1 MSAESQMFAALKS
14 LVANRCYPDLAPDV
28 VVKPYIVFQQV
39 GGSAV
44 QFVDPTVP
52 SKKNSRM
59 QVSVWGETRAQVSA
73 LAVQV
78 EDALR
83 GTASLQT
90 VVLAAPVATYDPD
103 TKLRGSQQDFS
114 IWI

>member
-1 MSAESQMFAALKS
+1 MSAESQMFAALRT
-14 LVANRCYPDLAPDV
+14 LVSDRVYPDLAPDPV
-28 VVKPYIVFQQV
+28 TKPYIVYQQV
-39 GGSAV
+39 GGKSV
-44 QFVDPTVP
+44 QFVGTDVP

-78 EDALR
+78 EDTLR

-90 VVLAAPVATYDPD
+90 VVLSAPVATYDPD

>member
-1 MSAESQMFAALKS
+1 MSAESQMFAALRT
-14 LVANRCYPDLAPDV
+14 LVSDRVYPDLAPDPV
-28 VVKPYIVFQQV
+28 TKPYIVYQQV
-39 GGSAV
+39 GGAAV
-44 QFVDPTVP
+44 QFVGADVP

-59 QVSVWGETRAQVSA
+59 QVSVWGETRTQVSA

-78 EDALR
+78 EDTLR

-90 VVLAAPVATYDPD
+90 IVLSAPVATYDPD

>member
-1 MSAESQMFAALKS
+1 MFAALQT
-14 LVANRCYPDLAPDV
+14 LVSDRVYPDLAPDPV
-28 VVKPYIVFQQV
+28 TKPYIVYQQV
-39 GGSAV
+39 GGAAV
-44 QFVDPTVP
+44 QFVGTDVP

-78 EDALR
+78 EDTLR

-90 VVLAAPVATYDPD
+90 IVLSAPVATYDPD

>member
-1 MSAESQMFAALKS
+1 MSAESQMFAALRT
-14 LVANRCYPDLAPDV
+14 LVSDRVYPDLAPDPV
-28 VVKPYIVFQQV
+28 TKPYIVYQQV
-39 GGSAV
+39 GGAAV
-44 QFVDPTVP
+44 QFVGADVP

-78 EDALR
+78 EDTLR

-90 VVLAAPVATYDPD
+90 IVLSAPVATYDPD

>member
-1 MSAESQMFAALKS
+1 MSAESQMFAALRT
-14 LVANRCYPDLAPDV
+14 LVSDRVYPDLAPDPV
-28 VVKPYIVFQQV
+28 TKPYIVYQQV
-39 GGSAV
+39 GGAAV
-44 QFVDPTVP
+44 QFVGADVP

-78 EDALR
+78 EDTLR

-90 VVLAAPVATYDPD
+90 IVLAAPVATYDPD

>member
-1 MSAESQMFAALKS
+1 MFAALRT
-14 LVANRCYPDLAPDV
+14 LVSDRVYPDLAPDPV
-28 VVKPYIVFQQV
+28 TKPYIVYQQV
-39 GGSAV
+39 GGAAV
-44 QFVDPTVP
+44 QFVGADVP

-78 EDALR
+78 EDTLR

-90 VVLAAPVATYDPD
+90 IVLSAPVATYDPD

>member
-1 MSAESQMFAALKS
+1 MFAALRT
-14 LVANRCYPDLAPDV
+14 LVSDRVYPDLAPDPV
-28 VVKPYIVFQQV
+28 TKPYIVYQQA

-44 QFVDPTVP
+44 QFVGTDVP

-90 VVLAAPVATYDPD
+90 IVLAAPVSTYDPD

>member
-1 MSAESQMFAALKS
+1 MSAESQMFAALRT
-14 LVANRCYPDLAPDV
+14 LVSDRVYPDLAPDPV
-28 VVKPYIVFQQV
+28 TKPYIVYQQV
-39 GGSAV
+39 GGAAV
-44 QFVDPTVP
+44 QFVGADVP

-90 VVLAAPVATYDPD
+90 IVLSAPVATYDPD